1 MTVHNI
7 SFSPEHSL
15 EAILYISGKVAEATI
30 HEILKIIYFSDKL
43 HLSKYGF
50 LASGDEY
57 VAMDFG
63 PVASNTYNLIKAAR
77 GEQSSYINPLFYR
90 IVDGSFEIAEDKR
103 TIIAHRDPRI
113 EYLSAAETECFNDAI
128 RQYGGLSFKERTE
141 LSHDRA
147 WEIAR
152 KSGGDGVGAS
162 PMPVSDIANT
172 LDNAIEVITYI
183 SA

>member
-1 MTVHNI
+1 MTVRNI

-15 EAILYISGKVAEATI
+15 EVILYISGKLKEATI
-30 HEILKIIYFSDKL
+30 HEVLKIIYFSDKL

-63 PVASNTYNLIKAAR
+63 PVASNIYNLIKAAR

-90 IVDGSFEIAEDKR
+90 IVDGSFEIAEDKK
-103 TIIAHRDPRI
+103 TIIVHRDPRV
-113 EYLSAAETECFNDAI
+113 EYLSTAETECFNDAI
-128 RQYGGLSFKERTE
+128 QQFGGLSFKQRTD
-141 LSHDRA
+141 LSHDKA
-147 WEIAR
+147 WKNAR

-162 PMPVSDIANT
+162 SMPVSDIANT
-172 LDNAIEVITYI
+172 LENAEEVIAYI

>member
-1 MTVHNI
+1 MTVRNI

-30 HEILKIIYFSDKL
+30 HEVLKIIYFSDKL
-43 HLSKYGF
+43 HLSKYGI

-77 GEQSSYINPLFYR
+77 GDQSSYINPLFYK
-90 IVDGSFEIAEDKR
+90 IVDDSFGIAEDKK
-103 TIIAHRDPRI
+103 TIIAYRDPRV
-113 EYLSAAETECFNDAI
+113 EYLSTAEIECFKDAI
-128 RQYGGLSFKERTE
+128 QQSSGLNFKQRTE
-141 LSHDRA
+141 LSHDQA
-147 WEIAR
+147 WKSAR

-172 LDNAIEVITYI
+172 LENAKEVITYI